1 MGDKPQ
7 STAPSAIQVKNWL
20 QTVCIEE
27 KLDIISQL
35 EKGEL
40 IVNICLN
47 VRFTR
52 SVHTVRDDAD
62 RNANSV
68 NLCCLCSKTTT
79 VLSKQILPN
88 TTDVCL
94 FFFIALEVNKYIV

>member
-7 STAPSAIQVKNWL
+7 STAPSAIQVKNWQ
-20 QTVCIEE
+20 QTVRIEE
-27 KLDIISQL
+27 KLDIIGQL

-79 VLSKQILPN
+79 SPIKMNCTKYNGCESLHFYCIRSK
-88 TTDVCL
+88 
-94 FFFIALEVNKYIV
+94 